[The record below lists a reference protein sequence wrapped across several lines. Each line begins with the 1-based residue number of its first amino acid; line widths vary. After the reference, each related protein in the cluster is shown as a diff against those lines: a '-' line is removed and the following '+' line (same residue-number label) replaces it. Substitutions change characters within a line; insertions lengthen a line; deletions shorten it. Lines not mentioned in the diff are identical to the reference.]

1 MKGTNIL
8 DRSEGPAIQPI
19 PKVHQACPYDLR
31 KAKFYAQYR
40 LASSQRGQ
48 LCDSDD
54 DGDFSDF
61 DLD

>member
-1 MKGTNIL
+1 MQT
-8 DRSEGPAIQPI
+8 R
-19 PKVHQACPYDLR
+19 PKEHQACPYDLR
-31 KAKFYAQYR
+31 KAKFFAQYR
-40 LASSQRGQ
+40 LALSQKDQ

>member
-1 MKGTNIL
+1 MMQT
-8 DRSEGPAIQPI
+8 R

-31 KAKFYAQYR
+31 KAKFFAQYR
-40 LASSQRGQ
+40 LALSQKDQ